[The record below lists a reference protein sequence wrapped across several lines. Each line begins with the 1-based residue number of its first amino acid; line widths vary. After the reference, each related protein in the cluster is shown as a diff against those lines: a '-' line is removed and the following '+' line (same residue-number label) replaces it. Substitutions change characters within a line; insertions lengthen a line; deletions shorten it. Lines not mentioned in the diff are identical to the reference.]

1 MKKQVL
7 IKPIISEK
15 SETLSENLNQYS
27 FVVDQRA
34 NKVEI
39 KKAIEDMYSVSVDSI
54 NTMVMPA
61 KAKSRNTRSGILR
74 DRKPSYKKAIVTLQ
88 DGDMID
94 LFGDI

>member
-74 DRKPSYKKAIVTLQ
+74 GRKPSYKKAIVTLQ